1 MKSLVRLCGAP
12 GVRSLPCWVVSVIAV
27 SLSCRAASPVTDWRF
42 AKDPTFDLKAEAA
55 DFDDSAW
62 ARVRVPHD
70 WAISGPFD
78 KNPETRGGSGK
89 LPWKG
94 VGWYRTH
101 LAVSPSRFRGE
112 AYAGAAYLTFD
123 GVMAS
128 PQVWVNGRLAGGWDY
143 GYMGFTLEV
152 SKFLKPGENVIAVRA
167 DTRDHRSRWYPGA
180 GIYRKVTFAEK
191 PAEHVLPGSVFI
203 TTPSV
208 TKDEATVHVS
218 CEWAKAGA
226 SNFMFTVRSPK
237 LWDVA
242 APNLYTLELDG
253 ETYRYGIRTF
263 AFTADDGFHLNG
275 RRVQLNGIDLHS
287 DLGLIGMAF
296 DKSAMRR
303 QLALMKDMG
312 ANALRTSHNPPA
324 PEVLDLC
331 DEMGFVV
338 WDEAFD
344 KWDGTAG
351 RRRDQNL
358 EAYVT
363 RNLQAF
369 VRRDRNH
376 PSVVLW
382 SISNEIGKGD
392 PANPA
397 NPGLTRER
405 CRFFRDMVRL
415 VDPTRPVGN
424 GNISNMSARKI
435 LDEEIY
441 ADLDVTGWNYCAS
454 YRALKAKYPEMPLVY
469 SESAS
474 ALSTYGFYLPTLPT
488 GTRDH
493 DTNACQCTSY
503 DGLGIDIP
511 DVEFDRM
518 QKDRYCA
525 GEFVWTGID
534 YLGEPHP
541 FWKEARSSY
550 FGPVD
555 LTGVPK
561 DRFYL
566 YRSHWNPSVR
576 TLHVLPHWNWSQP
589 STLNPQLS
597 ALTVPVLAYTDADEA
612 ELFINGKS
620 QGRRRKGYKIDATL
634 PPNKAKG
641 GKVTVSSTEPQ
652 NPPQAMIDGDGTTR
666 WCAASAAVP
675 AWAQVELPAETTFSH
690 VGLAFEFNYPMYAF
704 DIEVSQDGSVWNK
717 VFSKAIDETKRPVFE
732 RPVRAKYVKVV
743 VNGIKGGSLFP
754 SVRELRLDDDVK
766 EPRNGYY
773 DICAKY
779 RLMWLDTVYEPGEV
793 RVQAIRDGKPA
804 ESVTVRTAGKPVKL
818 VVTPEKKLTNDA
830 DELLW
835 AQVDVVDAKGVRHPL
850 ATDRVFFSL
859 TGPGEIVGVGNGDPR
874 GDEPFTETKSHKLFF
889 GKAVAVV
896 RRTGPGAL
904 KLAVSASG
912 LESAEAVLP

>member
-1 MKSLVRLCGAP
+1 MRELMAMVAGMALSGTLF
-12 GVRSLPCWVVSVIAV
+12 GVTL
-27 SLSCRAASPVTDWRF
+27 TDWRF
-42 AKDPTFDLKAEAA
+42 AKDPSCELKAEAV
-55 DFDDSAW
+55 DFDDSGWTA
-62 ARVRVPHD
+62 VRVPHD

-78 KNPETRGGSGK
+78 KDPKARGGSGK

-94 VGWYRTH
+94 VGWYRTRYDV
-101 LAVSPSRFRGE
+101 APAKFRAG
-112 AYAGAAYLTFD
+112 AYVGAAYLTFD
-123 GVMAS
+123 GVMAN

-143 GYMGFTLEV
+143 GYVGFTLEV
-152 SKFLKPGENVIAVRA
+152 SKFLKPGANVIAVRA
-167 DTRDHRSRWYPGA
+167 DTRDHHSRWYPGA
-180 GIYRKVTFAEK
+180 GIYRKVTLAEK
-191 PAEHVLPGSVFI
+191 SVEHVLPGSVFI
-203 TTPSV
+203 TTPKV
-208 TKDEATVHVS
+208 TATEATVHVS
-218 CEWAKAGA
+218 CEWAQAGA
-226 SNFMFTVRSPK
+226 SNFTFTVKNPK
-237 LWDVA
+237 LWDVD
-242 APNLYTLELDG
+242 APNLYTLALDG

-275 RRVQLNGIDLHS
+275 RRVQLKGVDLHS
-287 DLGLIGMAF
+287 DLGLLGMAF

-331 DEMGFVV
+331 DEMGIVV

-351 RRRDQNL
+351 RRKDQNL

-363 RNLQAF
+363 RNLHAF
-369 VRRDRNH
+369 VKRDRNH
-376 PSVVLW
+376 PSVVCW

-441 ADLDVTGWNYCAS
+441 ADLDLTGWNYCAS

-474 ALSTYGFYLPTLPT
+474 ALSTYGFYLPTLPSGT
-488 GTRDH
+488 GDH
-493 DTNACQCTSY
+493 DRKACQCTSY

-511 DVEFDRM
+511 DVEFARM
-518 QKDRYCA
+518 EADRYCA

-541 FWKEARSSY
+541 FWTEARSSY
-550 FGPVD
+550 FGAVD

-566 YRSHWNPSVR
+566 YRSHWNKSAK
-576 TLHVLPHWNWSQP
+576 TLHILPHWNWSAISQ
-589 STLNPQLS
+589 SNN
-597 ALTVPVLAYTDADEA
+597 LTIPVFVYTDAEEA
-612 ELFINGKS
+612 ELFVNGKS
-620 QGRRRKGYKIDATL
+620 QGRRRKGAKVDASL

-652 NPPQAMIDGDGTTR
+652 NPPQAMVDGDGTTR

-675 AWAQVELPAETTFSH
+675 AWAQVELPAEATFSH
-690 VGLAFEFNYPMYAF
+690 VGLSFEFNYPMYAF
-704 DIEVSQDGSVWNK
+704 DLMVSDDGIAWRK
-717 VFSKAIDETKRPVFE
+717 VFSKALEETKRPVFE
-732 RPVRAKYVKVV
+732 RPVTAKYVKIVV
-743 VNGIKGGSLFP
+743 TAVKGGKLFP
-754 SVRELRLDDDVK
+754 SVRELRLDDDVR

-773 DICAKY
+773 DVCSKY

-793 RVQAIRDGKPA
+793 RVQAIRNGRPA
-804 ESVTVRTAGKPVKL
+804 ESAVMRTAGTGVRL
-818 VVTPEKKLTNDA
+818 AVTPERKLTDDA

-835 AQVDVVDAKGVRHPL
+835 AQVDVLDVQGVRNPL

-859 TGPGEIVGVGNGDPR
+859 TGPGEILGVGNGDPR
-874 GDEPFTETKSHKLFF
+874 GDEPFTETKSHRLFF
-889 GKAVAVV
+889 GKATAVV
-896 RRTGPGAL
+896 RRTGPGEL
-904 KLAVSASG
+904 KLAVSAPG
-912 LESAEAVLP
+912 LEPAAALLP